1 VYILT
6 GGYMPDSSMPISQTI
21 PGTTT
26 IIASGS
32 GHIHGFMLQP
42 DCDCTIQF
50 FKADGTTE
58 MTGKIHIP
66 MYEQLYCAVQGNGM
80 LITNA
85 GIKLTV
91 NGNTSG
97 RLSGFVTLYS

>member
-1 VYILT
+1 
-6 GGYMPDSSMPISQTI
+6 MPDSSMPISQTI

>member
-1 VYILT
+1 MYILT